1 MSAWDAEPTP
11 LKVHYPIP
19 LNTEI
24 RKALRDYLAKRPQ
37 VQHDALFVN
46 QRGEPLGRLGIEYQ
60 AATLGRLAGLERAT
74 PHMLRHTFAKNLV
87 DQSVSLDQV
96 ATLMGHRS
104 LTTTARYTQPSQQ
117 DPARAVEKLTNE

>member
-1 MSAWDAEPTP
+1 
-11 LKVHYPIP
+11 
-19 LNTEI
+19 
-24 RKALRDYLAKRPQ
+24 DYLAKRPKA
-37 VQHDALFVN
+37 QHDALFVN
-46 QRGEPLGRLGIEYQ
+46 QKGELLGRLGIEYQ
-60 AATLGRLAGLERAT
+60 VATLGRLAGLERVT

-117 DPARAVEKLTNE
+117 DLARAVEKLAVE